1 MSIQLGWVGA
11 AFAAAADFF
20 AGADLVVFLVADM
33 FALFI
38 GKRNKGSWVGMDE

>member
-1 MSIQLGWVGA
+1 MSIQLGWLGA

-20 AGADLVVFLVADM
+20 PAAALVVDFLVEDI

-38 GKRNKGSWVGMDE
+38 EKHNKRA